1 MHALP
6 APTAV
11 IADDER
17 LMREQIIARL
27 KEAWPELSIVGEASN
42 GREAVAIVQ
51 SLEPDIVF
59 LDISMPGMD
68 GIQAAQALAGQA
80 HVVFVTAHDQ
90 YAVSAF
96 EHGAIDYLLKPAEP
110 DRVALTCQ
118 RLRARL
124 TQKPDPMNDLLAQL
138 SQRLGAGGLKPR
150 EYMRWVQ
157 ASVGANIRM
166 IPTSDILFF
175 RAEDKYTRVQT
186 RGLEALIRK
195 PIKELI
201 DELDPEEFWQIHR
214 GTLVNVATSSVR
226 PATHRCRSKTAPYL
240 PGGKRPAADAA
251 VAEQA
256 AEARARRPSEE
267 LSRYAKLRTFGAAQM
282 KRWFGSSFA
291 LWHPHESVRRA
302 L

>member
-1 MHALP
+1 MHARP

-17 LMREQIIARL
+17 LMREQVVGRL
-27 KEAWPELSIVGEASN
+27 KEAWPELLIVGEASN
-42 GREAVAIVQ
+42 GREAVAMVQ

-59 LDISMPGMD
+59 LDISMPEMD
-68 GIQAAQALAGQA
+68 GIQAAQALAGRA

-90 YAVSAF
+90 YAISAF
-96 EHGAIDYLLKPAEP
+96 EHGAVDYVLKPADPE
-110 DRVALTCQ
+110 RMALTCQ

-124 TQKPDPMNDLLAQL
+124 QQKPDPMDDLLAQL

-157 ASVGANIRM
+157 ASVGANLRM

-186 RGLEALIRK
+186 QRFEALIRK

-201 DELDPEEFWQIHR
+201 DELDPDEFWQIHR
-214 GTLVNVATSSVR
+214 ATVVR
-226 PATHRCRSKTAPYL
+226 V
-240 PGGKRPAADAA
+240 DA
-251 VAEQA
+251 VEQVS
-256 AEARARRPSEE
+256 RNFRGHQIVHVKGSEE
-267 LSRYAKLRTFGAAQM
+267 KLEVSRTFNHLFKQM
-282 KRWFGSSFA
+282 
-291 LWHPHESVRRA
+291 
-302 L
+302 

>member
-6 APTAV
+6 GPTAV

-17 LMREQIIARL
+17 LMREQMVDRL
-27 KEAWPELSIVGEASN
+27 KEAWPELSIVGEAGN
-42 GREAVAIVQ
+42 GSEAIAMVR

-68 GIQAAQALAGQA
+68 GIQAARALAGQV

-90 YAVSAF
+90 YAISAF
-96 EHGAIDYLLKPAEP
+96 EHGAVDYLLKPPDAE
-110 DRVALTCQ
+110 RVALTCQ

-124 TQKPDPMNDLLAQL
+124 KQEPDPMNDLLAQL

-186 RGLEALIRK
+186 ERFEALIRK

-201 DELDPEEFWQIHR
+201 DELDPDEFWQIHR
-214 GTLVNVATSSVR
+214 STVVR
-226 PATHRCRSKTAPYL
+226 V
-240 PGGKRPAADAA
+240 DA
-251 VAEQA
+251 VEQVSRDFRGRQIVHVKGSAE
-256 AEARARRPSEE
+256 
-267 LSRYAKLRTFGAAQM
+267 KLEVSRTFNHLFKQM
-282 KRWFGSSFA
+282 
-291 LWHPHESVRRA
+291 
-302 L
+302 